1 VWRKMSEEIKKIEGE
16 NNIPTIEEMK
26 KEALKLANNIPN
38 LKEKH
43 QFMIETRGNIIE
55 LSIIIETCFNQ
66 LITETGK
73 EMVFDHGKKE
83 LHLMKGIRTKN
94 EISGLKRKSKSA
106 DMKHLIENTLDEK
119 EKSPKLLFD
128 AFDRLFAIRDIF
140 AHVPVK
146 WSSPQLEFDDGPT
159 YKHFFKLEPLWK
171 NVFVAYSEFTQL
183 HQWVIDVVLNYNR
196 IILLKKEILSLALLG
211 KSQAEIRKLAKNNK
225 NETTN
230 TN

>member
-1 VWRKMSEEIKKIEGE
+1 MSEEIKKIEGE

-94 EISGLKRKSKSA
+94 EISGLKGKSNPA

-119 EKSPKLLFD
+119 EKSPKHL
-128 AFDRLFAIRDIF
+128 
-140 AHVPVK
+140 
-146 WSSPQLEFDDGPT
+146 
-159 YKHFFKLEPLWK
+159 FKLEPLWK

>member
-1 VWRKMSEEIKKIEGE
+1 MSEEIKKIEGE

-94 EISGLKRKSKSA
+94 EISGFLAPVSPSLSSSKRY
-106 DMKHLIENTLDEK
+106 T
-119 EKSPKLLFD
+119 SP
-128 AFDRLFAIRDIF
+128 RLSPIL
-140 AHVPVK
+140 
-146 WSSPQLEFDDGPT
+146 SSPSPSQSPT
-159 YKHFFKLEPLWK
+159 ITWSVTLP
-171 NVFVAYSEFTQL
+171 
-183 HQWVIDVVLNYNR
+183 
-196 IILLKKEILSLALLG
+196 
-211 KSQAEIRKLAKNNK
+211 
-225 NETTN
+225 
-230 TN
+230 